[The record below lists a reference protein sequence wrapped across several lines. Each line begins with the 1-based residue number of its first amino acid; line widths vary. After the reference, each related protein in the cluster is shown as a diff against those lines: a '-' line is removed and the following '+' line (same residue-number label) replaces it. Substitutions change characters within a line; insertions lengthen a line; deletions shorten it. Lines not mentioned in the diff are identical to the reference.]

1 MMKKELYEKYAKMLL
16 KVGVNLQ
23 KGQILYLQA
32 ATENRDIALEVVKQA
47 FIMGAKDVVVEW
59 NDPELNHLRATYAS
73 EETLREVPDF
83 KKEAVDYYLRQG
95 ACQMGLGTTYP
106 DLMNDVD
113 PAKAKALGAASNDL
127 RNVIRAYIHKGVL
140 QWTGTALPNKEWA
153 KKVYP
158 ELDEEKAY
166 EKLTENILDMVRVN
180 EDTDPIENW
189 RIHCENLSKRS
200 TWLNNKQFDK
210 LHITT
215 ELGTDIEI
223 GLVKN
228 HIWTSAADMGDAST
242 PVYVANIPTEEI
254 FTDPDKYR
262 VNGKAVASRPL
273 NMGGKLVEGFSMT
286 FEKGRCVNAE
296 AKTNLQNL
304 EDVINTSEASHYL
317 GEVALVSKQSPIT
330 KMERVFF
337 NGLIDENAASHLA
350 LGSSFPT
357 NVKGGTKMTPEE
369 LDKIGVNMA
378 VNHND
383 FMIGTP
389 DMKVVGIYEDGSEE
403 LIMEH
408 GDFVI

>member
-1 MMKKELYEKYAKMLL
+1 MEKSLYPKYAQMLL

-23 KGQILYLQA
+23 PGQILYLQA
-32 ATENRDIALEVVKQA
+32 STEYREIALTIAKEA
-47 FIMGAKDVVVEW
+47 FAMGAKDVVIEW
-59 NDPELNHLRATYAS
+59 NDPELNHLRAKYVDTDI
-73 EETLREVPDF
+73 LREVPEW

-95 ACQMGLGTTYP
+95 AAQMGIGTTYP
-106 DLMNDVD
+106 DLMNDVE
-113 PAKAKALGAASNDL
+113 PEKARALGLAGNDL

-140 QWTGTALPNKEWA
+140 QWTGTTLANPVWA

-158 ELDEEKAY
+158 ELSEEEAY
-166 EKLTENILDMVRVN
+166 AKLDENIMAMVRV
-180 EDTDPIENW
+180 DKDSDPVENW
-189 RIHCENLSKRS
+189 KQHCENLSRHS
-200 TWLNNKQFDK
+200 QWLNEKQFDS

-242 PVYVANIPTEEI
+242 PPYVANIPTEEI

-262 VNGKAVASRPL
+262 VNGTAVASRPL
-273 NMGGKLVEGFSMT
+273 NMGGKLVEDFALT
-286 FEKGRCVNAE
+286 FENGRCVKAT
-296 AKTNLQNL
+296 AKSNLKNL
-304 EDVINTSEASHYL
+304 EDTISQSEASHYL

-330 KMERVFF
+330 QMNRVFY

-350 LGSSFPT
+350 LGASFPT
-357 NVKGGTKMTPEE
+357 NVKGGTRMSDEE
-369 LDKIGVNMA
+369 LDKIGVNVA
-378 VNHND
+378 GNHND

-389 DMKVVGIYEDGSEE
+389 DMKVVGKLADGTTMV
-403 LIMEH
+403 IMEH

>member
-1 MMKKELYEKYAKMLL
+1 MDKTLYEKYAKMLL
-16 KVGVNLQ
+16 KVGINLQ

-47 FIMGAKDVVVEW
+47 FEMGAKDVVVEW
-59 NDPELNHLRATYAS
+59 NDPELNHLRAKYATK
-73 EETLREVPDF
+73 ETLREVPDW
-83 KKEAVDYYLRQG
+83 KKESVDYYMRQG
-95 ACQMGLGTTYP
+95 AAQLGLGTTYP
-106 DLMNDVD
+106 DLMNDVE
-113 PAKAKALGAASNDL
+113 PENAKAIALASNDV

-140 QWTGTALPNKEWA
+140 QWTGTTLPNKQWA

-158 ELDEEKAY
+158 ELDEESAY
-166 EKLTENILDMVRVN
+166 LKLTENIMDMVRVN
-180 EDTDPIENW
+180 HETDPIENW
-189 RIHCENLSKRS
+189 QKHCANLSKR
-200 TWLNNKQFDK
+200 TKWLNEKQFDS

-242 PVYVANIPTEEI
+242 PVYVANIPTEEV

-262 VNGKAVASRPL
+262 VNGIAVASRPL
-273 NMGGKLVEGFSMT
+273 NMGGKLVEDFAMT
-286 FEKGRCVNAE
+286 FENGKCIKAT
-296 AKTNLQNL
+296 AKANLQNL
-304 EDVINTSEASHYL
+304 EDVLNQSEASRYL

-330 KMERVFF
+330 QMERVFF

-350 LGSSFPT
+350 LGASFPT
-357 NVKGGTKMTPEE
+357 NVIGGTKMTPEQLE
-369 LDKIGVNMA
+369 AIGVNMA

-389 DMKVVGIYEDGSEE
+389 DMKVVGKYANGQEE
-403 LIMEH
+403 IIMEH

>member
-1 MMKKELYEKYAKMLL
+1 MKKSLYQKYAQMLL

-47 FIMGAKDVVVEW
+47 FEMGAKDVVVEW
-59 NDPELNHLRATYAS
+59 NDPEVNHLRATYAS
-73 EETLREVPDF
+73 EATLREVPDF

-113 PAKAKALGAASNDL
+113 PAKAKAINLAANDV

-158 ELDEEKAY
+158 ELSEEEAY
-166 EKLTENILDMVRVN
+166 EKLSDNIMAMVRVD
-180 EDTDPIENW
+180 EESDPVENW
-189 RIHCENLSKRS
+189 QKHCENLSKRS
-200 TWLNNKQFDK
+200 QWLNQKQFDS

-223 GLVKN
+223 RLVKN
-228 HIWTSAADMGDAST
+228 HIWTSAADMGEATT
-242 PVYVANIPTEEI
+242 PPYVANIPTEEI
-254 FTDPDKYR
+254 FTDPDKYH
-262 VNGKAVASRPL
+262 VNGIAVASRPL
-273 NMGGKLVEGFSMT
+273 NMGGKLVDGFALT
-286 FEKGRCVNAE
+286 FENGRCIKAT
-296 AKTNLQNL
+296 AKNNVQNL
-304 EDVINTSEASHYL
+304 LDVIEQSEASHYL

-330 KMERVFF
+330 QMDRVFF

-350 LGSSFPT
+350 LGASFPT
-357 NVKGGTKMTPEE
+357 NVKGGTKMTPEQ
-369 LDKIGVNMA
+369 LDQIGVNLA
-378 VNHND
+378 INHND

-389 DMKVVGIYEDGSEE
+389 DMKVIGKYDDGRTE

>member
-1 MMKKELYEKYAKMLL
+1 MEPSLYKKYAQMLL

-32 ATENRDIALEVVKQA
+32 ATEYRDIALTIVEEA
-47 FIMGAKDVVVEW
+47 FKMGAKDVVVEW
-59 NDPELNHLRATYAS
+59 NDPELNHLRAKYAD
-73 EETLREVPDF
+73 EATLREVPEW

-95 ACQMGLGTTYP
+95 ACQMGIGTTYP
-106 DLMNDVD
+106 DLMNDVE
-113 PAKAKALGAASNDL
+113 PAKAKAIGLASNDV

-140 QWTGTALPNKEWA
+140 QWTGTTLPNIEWA

-158 ELDEEKAY
+158 ELDEAEAY
-166 EKLTENILDMVRVN
+166 QKLSENIMEMVRV
-180 EDTDPIENW
+180 DDHSDPVENW
-189 RIHCENLSKRS
+189 KIHCDNMSRHSK
-200 TWLNNKQFDK
+200 WLNEKQFDS

-242 PVYVANIPTEEI
+242 PPYVANIPTEEV

-262 VNGKAVASRPL
+262 VNGTAVASRPL
-273 NMGGKLVEGFSMT
+273 NMGGKLVEGFALT
-286 FEKGRCVNAE
+286 FENGRCVRAT
-296 AKTNLQNL
+296 AKRNLQNL
-304 EDVINTSEASHYL
+304 EDVISQSEASHYL

-330 KMERVFF
+330 KMDRVFF

-350 LGSSFPT
+350 LGASFPT
-357 NVKGGTKMTPEE
+357 NVKGGTKMTVEE
-369 LDKIGVNMA
+369 LDKIGVNSA

-389 DMKVVGIYEDGSEE
+389 DMKVVGKYADGREE
-403 LIMEH
+403 VIMEH
-408 GDFVI
+408 GDFII